1 MNSKIKYLSP
11 KLSVIQIFIILM
23 AFLATFLIANKFFK
37 QNLIIQ
43 AEAQL
48 NDSLVLS
55 KKLVILKKSKPKE
68 WCSLFEKNQSRVTVV
83 SNKGRVLCD
92 SSSQP
97 DEMENHKTRPEITQ
111 AAKLGLGK
119 SIRYSDTL
127 EINMLYGAIKLEV
140 FNKVYYLRKSI
151 PFETLNNVMR
161 NLQKSIFL
169 FLIPVFV
176 LLSAVTNW
184 IVVLKD
190 SQAKH
195 ANLKMKT
202 DLIANISHEVR
213 TPLTALKGYVEVI
226 RTQKDKLP
234 KDFQEYLDR
243 VEYNSE
249 RLTILFKD
257 VLDLSELEN
266 EQELFVEM
274 LDVEDITQKVISNVA
289 QSYIG
294 KHINVVTDIQV
305 KQFEGDAKFVVQ
317 LLNNLVDNAFKYN
330 KEAGAINVTWK
341 MSNQWVQLSVKD
353 SGLGISSEDS
363 QKIFERFY
371 RTDEC
376 RSRELGGTGLGLS
389 IVKHAV
395 QRHKGMVWVESEEGM
410 GSTFFVNLP
419 LTNS

>member
-1 MNSKIKYLSP
+1 MNSKIKYFSP

-23 AFLATFLIANKFFK
+23 AFLATFLIANNFFK

-55 KKLVILKKSKPKE
+55 KKLVLLKKSLPKD
-68 WCSLFEKNQSRVTVV
+68 WCSLFEKNQSRITVV
-83 SNKGRVLCD
+83 DNKGHVLCD
-92 SSSQP
+92 SSSLP
-97 DEMENHKTRPEITQ
+97 AEMENHKNRPEITQ
-111 AAKLGLGK
+111 AAKDGIGK
-119 SIRYSDTL
+119 SIRLSETL
-127 EINMLYGAIKLEV
+127 DINMLYGAIKLEV
-140 FNKVYYLRKSI
+140 FNRIYFLRKSI

-161 NLQKSIFL
+161 NLEKSIFL

-190 SQAKH
+190 SQAKN

-243 VEYNSE
+243 VEYNAE

-266 EQELFVEM
+266 EQELFIEV
-274 LDVEDITQKVISNVA
+274 LDVQDITQNVISNVT
-289 QSYIG
+289 QSYID
-294 KHINVVTDIQV
+294 KLIKVETDIQI
-305 KQFEGDAKFVVQ
+305 KEFEGDAKFVVQ

-330 KEAGAINVTWK
+330 KESGDILVTWK
-341 MSNQWVQLSVKD
+341 KVNQWAQLSVKD
-353 SGLGISSEDS
+353 NGLGILDDDA

-395 QRHKGMVWVESEEGM
+395 QRHKGIVWVESEEGK

-419 LTNS
+419 LKQI